1 MDNSL
6 VQAFAALLLT
16 YALWRGVRA
25 LTVKSSLHHIPGPP
39 SPSWSAGNLGQI
51 FNKNGWA
58 FRRELRKKYG
68 GVAKIKGEFGIS
80 CKPLLSGRQ
89 ILISYKNDFLYVW
102 DPLALHNILV
112 KDQYSFEET
121 KAFLETNRL
130 TVGKSLLSTHGEKHK
145 KQRKMLNPVFTSKH
159 MRDMLPMLYPIA
171 HQANGL
177 SHDVRSGKEHIDVMS
192 WVSRGALEYIGQG
205 GLGYSFSAL
214 DKEKKTNSYSDAL
227 KMFFPLLFRLF
238 FVQRFSHLLVKLGS
252 PQFRKRILDFI
263 PFKLVNE
270 LREVTDILETSSRS
284 ILREKREAIKRGDE
298 AVLAQVGKGK
308 DIMSILLKAN
318 TEADLPESELLG
330 HMSTFILAG
339 HDTTTS
345 AVSRILHLLAL
356 NPDLQSK
363 LREEVTAARKE
374 YGDLDY
380 DALQALPYLDAV
392 CRETMRAYPPA
403 SPIERVTAKDV
414 ILPLKWPI
422 KSVDGKT
429 EIKEI
434 LVPKNTGIIVSILG
448 ANLSTKIWG
457 DDAEEWKPDRW
468 LKPLPESVADAHLPG
483 VYSQMMT
490 FLGGG
495 RACIGFKFSEMEMKM
510 VLSILLETF
519 IFGPGPNVFWEFG
532 FISTPIAEG
541 TKDGMPR
548 LPLKVSLVK
557 N

>member
-25 LTVKSSLHHIPGPP
+25 LTVKSSLNCIPGPP
-39 SPSWSAGNLGQI
+39 SPSWSAGNLEQI
-51 FNKNGWA
+51 YHKNGWA

-68 GVAKIKGEFGIS
+68 GVAKIKGEFG
-80 CKPLLSGRQ
+80 
-89 ILISYKNDFLYVW
+89 NDFLYVW

-130 TVGKSLLSTHGEKHK
+130 TTGKSLTSTLGEEHK
-145 KQRKMLNPVFTSKH
+145 KQRKMLNPVFSSKH

-171 HQANGL
+171 HQLRDGL
-177 SHDVRSGKEHIDVMS
+177 SHDVRDGKEHIDVMS
-192 WVSRGALEYIGQG
+192 WVSRAAFEYIGQG
-205 GLGYSFSAL
+205 GLGYSFSAF
-214 DKEKKTNSYSDAL
+214 DEEKKTDSYSDAL
-227 KMFFPLLFRLF
+227 RMFLPLLFRLF
-238 FVQRFSHLLVKLGS
+238 FVQRFSPIVVKLGS
-252 PQFRKRILDFI
+252 PQFRRRILEYI
-263 PFKLVNE
+263 PHKAVKE
-270 LREVTDILETSSRS
+270 MRRVTDTLENSSQG

-318 TEADLPESELLG
+318 AEADLPEDELLG
-330 HMSTFILAG
+330 HMNTFIIAG
-339 HDTTTS
+339 SDTTTA
-345 AVSRILHLLAL
+345 AVSRILHLLATH
-356 NPDLQSK
+356 PDVQTK

-380 DALQALPYLDAV
+380 DTLQALPYLDAI

-403 SPIERVTAKDV
+403 SLVERVAVKDS

-422 KSVDGKT
+422 KSADGKT

-448 ANLSTKIWG
+448 ANLSTRIWG

-490 FLGGG
+490 FIGGG

-510 VLSILLETF
+510 VLSILLEAF
-519 IFGPGPNVFWEFG
+519 VFEPGPDIFWELG
-532 FISTPIAEG
+532 LISTPAAEG

-548 LPLKVSLVK
+548 LPLKVSLVQ